1 MRSGS
6 SLGRRA
12 LVAAATILMGLPCL
26 LLATFRVAAVL
37 REGETNAA
45 AAPKTGRFV
54 RAADVDLFVQEEGPA
69 DGPPVL
75 FIHGT
80 GAWSEIWRGTMHAL
94 AAQGYRAIAVDMPPF
109 GYTSRPASPNYG
121 DDAQARRILGALDAL
136 QLEQVTL
143 VGHSFGARST
153 MQAVFL
159 APARVRALVLVDA
172 ALGLSAAPTAPGRPV
187 RALLATSPVRNALV
201 ATTLT
206 NPMFTARLL
215 SGLVAEKSAVTPE
228 RVRMLQRPFVVENTT
243 VRFGEWLRPFVTSTE
258 GSLATRRDLYGTLRM
273 PALVLWGARDSL
285 TPLAQGRDLVGLIPG
300 ARWAELPRAGHI
312 PAIEDPAGFDDAL
325 LRFLRDNVT
334 QVTPHD

>member
-1 MRSGS
+1 
-6 SLGRRA
+6 
-12 LVAAATILMGLPCL
+12 
-26 LLATFRVAAVL
+26 
-37 REGETNAA
+37 
-45 AAPKTGRFV
+45 
-54 RAADVDLFVQEEGPA
+54 
-69 DGPPVL
+69 
-75 FIHGT
+75 
-80 GAWSEIWRGTMHAL
+80 
-94 AAQGYRAIAVDMPPF
+94 
-109 GYTSRPASPNYG
+109 
-121 DDAQARRILGALDAL
+121 
-136 QLEQVTL
+136 
-143 VGHSFGARST
+143 
-153 MQAVFL
+153 
-159 APARVRALVLVDA
+159 
-172 ALGLSAAPTAPGRPV
+172 
-187 RALLATSPVRNALV
+187 
-201 ATTLT
+201 
-206 NPMFTARLL
+206 MFTARLL